1 VGVES
6 ALTGIGEVF
15 PIVVE
20 DIDLNQFGWD
30 VIVKKKQPPLFF
42 SINYVNFFCVLC
54 VYVCVFLCFGVYIVS
69 QSSRELLRTSCSL
82 PKTYLSVMRCKDGS
96 QTPIFSCCSHV
107 CAHNQN

>member
-69 QSSRELLRTSCSL
+69 QSS
-82 PKTYLSVMRCKDGS
+82 KDGS